1 LHDIKLTIL
10 LLCGAGELQR
20 QLVAEQEARRAVRKD
35 LVAAQREMEELVQ
48 HNSDLKRANANMG
61 EEACRV
67 RVEQEELRASFEAQ
81 SAELT
86 SLKVSTSFY
95 EHALQTSCLASFP

>member
-1 LHDIKLTIL
+1 M
-10 LLCGAGELQR
+10 A
-20 QLVAEQEARRAVRKD
+20 AEQEGRKAVSKD
-35 LVAAQREMEELVQ
+35 LVAAQREMEGLVQ
-48 HNSDLKRANANMG
+48 HNSELQRANANMG

-86 SLKVSTSFY
+86 SLKVSTSFS
-95 EHALQTSCLASFP
+95 EHALQTSCVASFP